1 MQPNLRRVSGTLTSS
16 QAHKNMQDQ
25 VTAPLTA
32 AQRARVDALLDDMFD
47 LPEAERIANL
57 RARRVEDSAVLAEV
71 ESLLRAASASGG
83 FLATPPKP
91 PAEELIPDGTLGM
104 RLGAWRITRLLGRGG
119 MGEVYEATRADGNF
133 EQRVAI
139 KLLQRDAAAQMER
152 FQAERQ
158 ILARLEHPGI
168 ARLYDGGGTADGRPF
183 MGMEFVEGRP
193 ITDYGTMNRSSF
205 EERLSL
211 LIAI

>member
-1 MQPNLRRVSGTLTSS
+1 MQPS
-16 QAHKNMQDQ
+16 DQ
-25 VTAPLTA
+25 VTAPLSPE
-32 AQRARVDALLDDMFD
+32 QRARVDALLDDMFD

-57 RARRVEDSAVLAEV
+57 RARRIEDSAVLAEV
-71 ESLLRAASASGG
+71 ESLLRSASASGG
-83 FLATPPKP
+83 FLSIPPKP
-91 PAEELIPDGTLGM
+91 AEDLIPDGTVGL

-158 ILARLEHPGI
+158 VLARMGHP
-168 ARLYDGGGTADGRPF
+168 
-183 MGMEFVEGRP
+183 
-193 ITDYGTMNRSSF
+193 
-205 EERLSL
+205 
-211 LIAI
+211 

>member
-1 MQPNLRRVSGTLTSS
+1 
-16 QAHKNMQDQ
+16 MQDK

-91 PAEELIPDGTLGM
+91 PAEELIPDG
-104 RLGAWRITRLLGRGG
+104 
-119 MGEVYEATRADGNF
+119 NF

-168 ARLYDGGGTADGRPF
+168 ARLYDGGVA
-183 MGMEFVEGRP
+183 E
-193 ITDYGTMNRSSF
+193 
-205 EERLSL
+205 
-211 LIAI
+211 